1 MGLAAVP
8 MQCLHSCSCLQ
19 AVQNPEISKRAKSLF
34 FTNAVL
40 QSMAQFLIQEEGD
53 VQLVAQGDEQ
63 GAVPLSVLCF
73 HLLMQLCTNFQ
84 TGVCYRS
91 KWNQVTE
98 RRYANWDEYR
108 GVCIMY
114 YNMLLLLPEHNTG
127 AVYVGALCGWGKCT
141 LPLLVMQ

>member
-84 TGVCYRS
+84 TGVCYRT

-108 GVCIMY
+108 GVCIF
-114 YNMLLLLPEHNTG
+114 TIIFTV
-127 AVYVGALCGWGKCT
+127 AT
-141 LPLLVMQ
+141 